1 MKSFQTPAI
10 VNPGLTSFVSIA
22 RCGGTI
28 HVSRYGNTHIRS
40 PNYPSP
46 YGSDQFDC
54 EWNVVGPTGH
64 FLTFSFPEIRLPTTM
79 NCSQTDFVQIK
90 DSPDMGTLIIQIV
103 NNFKVPGIILPDIRS
118 LNFYN
123 YFIHLDPVN
132 CGGRRQAD
140 SCAECAAGF
149 SSYGQ
154 YYCNGDCQWQESS
167 SSCTMSDEAIERRGS

>member
-1 MKSFQTPAI
+1 MKLKGFI
-10 VNPGLTSFVSIA
+10 FIA

-79 NCSQTDFVQIK
+79 NCSQTDFIQIK
-90 DSPDMGTLIIQIV
+90 DSPDIGTKIIQ
-103 NNFKVPGIILPDIRS
+103 NHRILKHLELCIPDMRS
-118 LNFYN
+118 LL
-123 YFIHLDPVN
+123 YFVHLDPVN
-132 CGGRRQAD
+132 CGGRRQAE
-140 SCAECAAGF
+140 SCSECAAGF
-149 SSYGQ
+149 SQYGQ

-167 SSCTMSDEAIERRGS
+167 SSCTMSDEAIQRRGS

>member
-1 MKSFQTPAI
+1 MQDSMHTYQQVCNSPMMRYFQLQNYHI
-10 VNPGLTSFVSIA
+10 SDTSNSKYWNVILIFIA

-79 NCSQTDFVQIK
+79 NCSQTDFIQIK
-90 DSPDMGTLIIQIV
+90 DSPDIGTKIIQ
-103 NNFKVPGIILPDIRS
+103 
-118 LNFYN
+118 N
-123 YFIHLDPVN
+123 YRVLKHL
-132 CGGRRQAD
+132 
-140 SCAECAAGF
+140 
-149 SSYGQ
+149 
-154 YYCNGDCQWQESS
+154 ESFMH
-167 SSCTMSDEAIERRGS
+167 TRYHIFA